1 MINSLSTNKIDLFSS
16 QSSDR
21 TNDATIDCKETNNQ
35 PSLTGMDLQNGQTEV
50 DVQTTGSIFTLS
62 QRNEAE
68 LRDIVAKMLQ
78 SGKGI
83 LAADDPAEAIG
94 ARLALFG
101 MDSSAENRRRFRQ
114 LLFTTP
120 NMHKHISAV
129 IVQDETYRQLTDQGD
144 RLVDI
149 LRRAGIAVGV
159 KIDEGTIP
167 LFPLAAED
175 FVGENECWKGETLTR
190 GLDGLSERC
199 AEYKKGGCSF
209 AKFRCAYRIS
219 QRTPSKWALE
229 QNAMIMARFA
239 MTCQRF
245 GLVPIVE
252 PDVSCEGTH
261 GIEQCQRATQQ
272 VLAHIFKALAE
283 HNVYLEGI
291 ILKTNMVTSGLSAPD
306 QSSAEQI
313 AEYTLLTLRR
323 TLPVAVTGV
332 GFLAGD
338 QPAIVATKNLN
349 AINIIGG
356 KTGTNLKP
364 WQLTFCFG
372 RALQANVMEIWKGF
386 GENVGAAQKQF
397 FHRARANAEAEQGT
411 YTDEKSVS
419 DTLSTINFAGESIT
433 RYY

>member
-1 MINSLSTNKIDLFSS
+1 M
-16 QSSDR
+16 
-21 TNDATIDCKETNNQ
+21 NNQ
-35 PSLTGMDLQNGQTEV
+35 PSLMGTELQNGQTEV
-50 DVQTTGSIFTLS
+50 GAQTTGSIFTLS

-83 LAADDPAEAIG
+83 LAADDSAEAIG

-167 LFPLAAED
+167 LFPLAAAD
-175 FVGENECWKGETLTR
+175 F
-190 GLDGLSERC
+190 
-199 AEYKKGGCSF
+199 
-209 AKFRCAYRIS
+209 
-219 QRTPSKWALE
+219 
-229 QNAMIMARFA
+229 IMARFA

-252 PDVSCEGTH
+252 PDVSYEGTH
-261 GIEQCQRATQQ
+261 GIEQCQQATQQ
-272 VLAHIFKALAE
+272 VLAHIFNALAE

-291 ILKTNMVTSGLSAPD
+291 VLKTNMVISGLSAPD
-306 QSSAEQI
+306 QSSAEQV
-313 AEYTLLTLRR
+313 AEYTLRTLRR

-332 GFLAGD
+332 GFLSGG
-338 QPAIVATKNLN
+338 QTAIGATKNLN
-349 AINIIGG
+349 AINKIGG

-372 RALQANVMEIWKGF
+372 PALQANVMEIWKGECR
-386 GENVGAAQKQF
+386 G
-397 FHRARANAEAEQGT
+397 
-411 YTDEKSVS
+411 
-419 DTLSTINFAGESIT
+419 
-433 RYY
+433 